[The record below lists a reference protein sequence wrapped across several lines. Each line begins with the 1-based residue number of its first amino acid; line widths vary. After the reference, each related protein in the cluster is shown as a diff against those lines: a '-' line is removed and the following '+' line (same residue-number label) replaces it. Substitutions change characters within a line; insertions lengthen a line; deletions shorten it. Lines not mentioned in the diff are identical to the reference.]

1 MLGIKAP
8 GTSSDVAP
16 PWLVQE
22 VTAYSTAEHKRRT
35 QVKKGGGKGKDG
47 KDKGKPG
54 KGDKGKGGGQGGAAN
69 AQA

>member
-22 VTAYSTAEHKRRT
+22 VTAYSTAEHKRWV
-35 QVKKGGGKGKDG
+35 QVKKGKGKGD
-47 KDKGKPG
+47 KDKGKPD
-54 KGDKGKGGGQGGAAN
+54 KSKGKGAQDGGAAN
-69 AQA
+69 PK